1 MNQINELE
9 KFVSKYFFFA
19 LIFMVL
25 NLTQAVHAQPYSGL
39 IKWERYKVTEHG
51 VSLVF
56 PKMPILIRST
66 DPCEDIEEKTYAAYA
81 EEIVYTLVVKS
92 RRKGKRP
99 RHCDPGSG
107 FGDKEFSNRI
117 KELRRSTLAG
127 QQSQFLKNGRKGT
140 KFVGEMTQFWVVD
153 DMKDNQWIELWI
165 THRSDVSPDEKRF
178 VESLEMSK
186 SLTGI
191 EINVG
196 AEQTIGDSPTQI
208 DVNLPSTNSIGEI
221 KPNSS
226 HKHFVVLTPK
236 ASYTELARQNSY
248 QGTVQLRVTFLAT
261 GGIGK
266 VTPITHLPYGLTEQ
280 AIYAA
285 KRIVFIPKK
294 VEGVNVS
301 IIQPVEYSFSLY

>member
-1 MNQINELE
+1 MNQIIELE
-9 KFVSKYFFFA
+9 KFVSKYFVFA

-25 NLTQAVHAQPYSGL
+25 NLTQAVHAQSSSGL

-56 PKMPILIRST
+56 PKMPVLIRSVGR
-66 DPCEDIEEKTYAAYA
+66 CEDIEEKTYATYA
-81 EEIVYTLVVKS
+81 DEIAYTLVVKS

-99 RHCDPGSG
+99 RYCDPGSG
-107 FGDKEFSNRI
+107 FGVQDFSNRLN
-117 KELRRSTLAG
+117 ELRRSTLAG
-127 QQSQFLKNGRKGT
+127 QQSQFLKNGRRGT
-140 KFVGEMTQFWVVD
+140 KFVGEMTRFWVVD

-191 EINVG
+191 EINEG
-196 AEQTIGDSPTQI
+196 AEQTIGDSPIQI
-208 DVNLPSTNSIGEI
+208 GVNLPSPNIGGEI

-226 HKHFVVLTPK
+226 HKHFLVLTPK

-248 QGTVQLRVTFLAT
+248 QGTVRLSVTFLAT
-261 GGIGK
+261 GGIGTITP
-266 VTPITHLPYGLTEQ
+266 VTHMPYGLTEQ

-301 IIQPVEYSFSLY
+301 VRQTVE